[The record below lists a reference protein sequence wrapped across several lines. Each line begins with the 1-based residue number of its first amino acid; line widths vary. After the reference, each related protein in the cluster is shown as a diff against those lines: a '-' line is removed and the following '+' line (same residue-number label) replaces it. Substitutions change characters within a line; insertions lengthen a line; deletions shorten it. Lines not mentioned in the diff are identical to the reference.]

1 MPNTILATTD
11 LSARGDRALRRALR
25 LANDHGA
32 ALHVL
37 HVIDDAIP
45 EDIAQTLRDTAETT
59 LTRFIRSMKGGDA
72 VTVTVVHG
80 DPITSVV
87 DAIKVARPDLLVMG
101 THRTRPFFDSWRETT
116 AQHITRLVDCPVL
129 IVKDAEDKAYD
140 TVLAATDFSPT
151 AAAAIDF
158 ADTLAPGATIT
169 PVHAYHVPY
178 RGMLAHGAGGS
189 DELEAIFRTDAQDAD
204 VRWRASNTL
213 PASCGETVLMIG
225 QPRHALSTVATDKAA
240 PLICAG
246 AHGRV
251 GQGRALLGS
260 TALDLMRAPPC
271 DVLIVHPA

>member
-32 ALHVL
+32 TLHVL

-45 EDIAQTLRDTAETT
+45 EDIAQTLRATSEAT
-59 LTRFIRSMKGGDA
+59 LTRFVRSMEGGDTA
-72 VTVTVVHG
+72 TVTVVYD

-87 DAIKVARPDLLVMG
+87 NAIKAARPDLLVMG
-101 THRTRPFFDSWRETT
+101 THRTRPFFDSWHETT

-129 IVKDAEDKAYD
+129 VVKETEDHPYD
-140 TVLAATDFSPT
+140 TVLAATDFSP
-151 AAAAIDF
+151 AAATAIDF
-158 ADTLAPGATIT
+158 SDTLAPNATIT

-178 RGMLAHGAGGS
+178 SGMLAQGAKGR
-189 DELEAIFRTDAQDAD
+189 DDIDATFRSEAQDAD
-204 VRWRASNTL
+204 RRWRDACTL
-213 PASCGETVLMIG
+213 PQSCGETVMMAG
-225 QPRHALSTVATDKAA
+225 QPHQALEALATSRGAS
-240 PLICAG
+240 LICAG

-260 TALDLMRAPPC
+260 TALDLLRAPPC
-271 DVLIVHPA
+271 DILIVHPA

>member
-25 LANDHGA
+25 LANHHGA
-32 ALHVL
+32 TLHVL

-45 EDIAQTLRDTAETT
+45 EDIAQTLRETSEIT
-59 LTRFIRSMKGGDA
+59 LTRFIRSMDGGDA

-129 IVKDAEDKAYD
+129 IAKGTEDSPYD
-140 TVLAATDFSPT
+140 TVLAATDFSPA

-158 ADTLAPGATIT
+158 ADTLAPNATIT
-169 PVHAYHVPY
+169 PVHSYHVPY
-178 RGMLAHGAGGS
+178 SGMLAQGAEGR
-189 DELEAIFRTDAQDAD
+189 DDIDAIFRSEAQDAD
-204 VRWRASNTL
+204 RRWRETCTL
-213 PASCGETVLMIG
+213 PQSCGETVMMVG
-225 QPRHALSTVATDKAA
+225 QPRQALDALATSRGAS
-240 PLICAG
+240 LICAG

-260 TALDLMRAPPC
+260 TALDLMRTPPC